1 MIDSGWA
8 DTYMHR
14 QTGRQTKR
22 QTNSRTDWSW
32 SRVYN
37 VVWLFSGL

>member
-8 DTYMHR
+8 DTYIHR
-14 QTGRQTKR
+14 QTDRQTKR
-22 QTNSRTDWSW
+22 QTKSRTDWSW

-37 VVWLFSGL
+37 VVRLFSSL